1 MRLQT
6 SLSRRHFVS
15 GALAIPA
22 AAGGTAGKPLTV
34 PAKPRAIELNT
45 AHTAVIVVDMQND
58 FAAAGGMFERTGM
71 DISVIRELIPPIA
84 RVLDASRRHGMK
96 IVYLKMAFRP
106 DLSDL
111 GGPESPNRLQHV
123 AVGVGKE
130 YRAPNGASTRTL
142 IRDTWSTDIIP
153 ELEPK
158 AGDAVVYKHR
168 YSGFYQ
174 TDLDA
179 TLKGAGAKDLIF
191 TGCTTSVCVES
202 TVRDAMFRDYRC
214 LVLRD
219 CTAQPMEPGLPGCY
233 HESTLN
239 VIQTDFGWVSSGP
252 ELIRAL
258 GG

>member
-1 MRLQT
+1 MRQQIR
-6 SLSRRHFVS
+6 LSRRRFVG
-15 GALAIPA
+15 GALALP
-22 AAGGTAGKPLTV
+22 AAGGGGGKVVTV
-34 PAKPRAIELNT
+34 PAKPGPIEIE
-45 AHTAVIVVDMQND
+45 AARTAVIVVDMQND
-58 FAAAGGMFERTGM
+58 FVAKGGAFDRTGM

-84 RVLDASRRHGMK
+84 RVLAASRRHGIK

-111 GGPESPNRLQHV
+111 GGPESPNRMQQV

-130 YRAPNGASTRTL
+130 YRAPNGVSTRVL
-142 IRDTWSTDIIP
+142 IRDTWSTDIIQ

-158 AGDAVVYKHR
+158 AGDTVVYKHR
-168 YSGFYQ
+168 YSGFYE

-179 TLKGAGAKDLIF
+179 TLKRNRVKDLIF

-219 CTAQPMEPGLPGCY
+219 CTAQPTEPGLPGCY
-233 HESTLN
+233 HEATLN
-239 VIQTDFGWVSSGP
+239 VSQTDFGWVSSGP
-252 ELIRAL
+252 ELIGAL
-258 GG
+258 GR